1 MTVKI
6 AKIVSAYLIVTG
18 IGFLVS
24 SEFYETLISHKATNP
39 ILINL
44 SGMVHFFMGMTIL
57 AMHCKWKNILQI
69 LVSSLG
75 FMFFIKGALLIA
87 IPKLIIQTGDNIM
100 QKPWL
105 MSLGFIFIGL
115 IMGYLIFI
123 NSKQI
128 KKL

>member
-44 SGMVHFFMGMTIL
+44 SGMVHFFIGMTIL

-87 IPKLIIQTGDNIM
+87 IPKLILQSGGNEL

-105 MSLGFIFIGL
+105 MSLGFISVGIV
-115 IMGYLIFI
+115 MWYLIFKEK
-123 NSKQI
+123 KQSN
-128 KKL
+128 

>member
-44 SGMVHFFMGMTIL
+44 SGMVHFFIGMTIL
-57 AMHCKWKNILQI
+57 VMHCKWKNILQI

-75 FMFFIKGALLIA
+75 LMFFIKGALLIA
-87 IPKLIIQTGDNIM
+87 IPKLILQSGGNEL

-105 MSLGFIFIGL
+105 MSLGFISVGIV
-115 IMGYLIFI
+115 MWYLIFKEK
-123 NSKQI
+123 KQSN
-128 KKL
+128 